1 LRGHFCRYLSE
12 NSDKMPVFGVLTT
25 L

>member
-1 LRGHFCRYLSE
+1 LRGNFCRYLSE